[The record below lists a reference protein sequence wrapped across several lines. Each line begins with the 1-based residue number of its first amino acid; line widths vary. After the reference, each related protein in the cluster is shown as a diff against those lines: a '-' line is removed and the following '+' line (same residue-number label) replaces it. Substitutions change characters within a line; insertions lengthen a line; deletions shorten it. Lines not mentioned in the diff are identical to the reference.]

1 MSDPEFIDA
10 AVEMA
15 RQVAAELVA
24 EGAGAVVLMGS
35 FARGDA
41 TPESDIDLYAIGA
54 GPPYRLERREPFLV
68 SVSWRAV
75 EAIRDGSR
83 SPAEAFGLIPG
94 WRSAVILA
102 DREGVAARLRAAARE
117 WTSDSLD
124 RAECDRWVAEQITG
138 YAEEVHK
145 LVNQRHSAN
154 WTALAANRSILAL
167 RLAIPMAVHHR
178 LLFETENELWN
189 LVNEKIGERWAD
201 AQARTFV
208 LAGESLDDTV
218 DAAFE
223 LYALACLEVA
233 SLLDARQRT
242 VVEHA
247 CRLAGIPLEELEMR
261 DR

>member
-10 AVEMA
+10 AVDMA

-41 TPESDIDLYAIGA
+41 TPQSDIDLYAIGD

-68 SVSWRAV
+68 SVSWREE
-75 EAIRDGSR
+75 EAILDGSR

-102 DREGVAARLRAAARE
+102 DPEGVAARWRAEARG
-117 WTSDSLD
+117 WTVDALD
-124 RAECDRWVAEQITG
+124 RDACDRWVAEEITG

-145 LVNQRHSAN
+145 LVNQRHAAN

-167 RLAIPMAVHHR
+167 RLAIPMAVHNR

-189 LVNEKIGERWAD
+189 LVNEKMGERWAE
-201 AQARTFV
+201 AQTRALV
-208 LAGESLDDTV
+208 LAGESLDETV

-233 SLLDARQRT
+233 GLLDSRQRA

-247 CRLAGIPLEELEMR
+247 CRIGGFPLDELETR